1 MGPLV
6 VVVLGLLAIAT
17 VRLLADRIGVAA
29 PLLLV
34 LLGVG
39 VALCPACRWWRSNRS
54 GSSPA
59 SSRRCSSPRR

>member
-39 VALCPACRWWRSNRS
+39 VALLPGPTWA
-54 GSSPA
+54 SPA
-59 SSRRCSSPRR
+59 ASPSARA